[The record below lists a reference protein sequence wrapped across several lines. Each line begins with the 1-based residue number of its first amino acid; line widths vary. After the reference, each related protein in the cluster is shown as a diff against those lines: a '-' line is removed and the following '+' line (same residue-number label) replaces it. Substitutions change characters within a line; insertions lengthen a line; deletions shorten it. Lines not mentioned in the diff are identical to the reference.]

1 MSTDPTNNTDDDI
14 IIDELASRLVDRD
27 IDLADIPS
35 ELRAAV
41 ESRAA
46 QFSTNRQQLLTSLP
60 QADGSTIDRAINVAL
75 RNSRS
80 QPVVRAKSRKFGVYI
95 GALAAAAAV
104 VAVVGVAV
112 TQSGSSDESV
122 SDMAVTA
129 KISPEVAAAPMASEA
144 PAEMSA
150 ASFAPMAADS
160 ALSGAKTSLI
170 ISTTD
175 ELQDLMSEWSVEG
188 FVVPQRTMA
197 LCDDSLRPAT
207 DIEVT
212 FAGEPA
218 EIHFTPQDGVIVYRI
233 SDCSVI
239 IGIVP

>member
-35 ELRAAV
+35 ELRVVV

-46 QFSTNRQQLLTSLP
+46 RFVTNRQQLLTSLP
-60 QADGSTIDRAINVAL
+60 QADGSTIDRAINEAINEAL
-75 RNSRS
+75 RNNQIQAVS
-80 QPVVRAKSRKFGVYI
+80 QVKSRKFGVYI

-104 VAVVGVAV
+104 VAIIGVAT

-122 SDMAVTA
+122 SDMAVA
-129 KISPEVAAAPMASEA
+129 SKISPEEAAVPMASEA
-144 PAEMSA
+144 PAEM
-150 ASFAPMAADS
+150 AADS
-160 ALSGAKTSLI
+160 TLSGAKASFI
-170 ISTTD
+170 INDTN
-175 ELQDLMSEWSVEG
+175 ELQDLVSQWSVEG
-188 FVVPQRTMA
+188 FVIPQKSEP
-197 LCDDSLRPAT
+197 LCDDPLRPAI
-207 DIEVT
+207 DIEAT

-218 EIHFTPQDGVIVYRI
+218 EIHFTPQDGVFVYRV

>member
-60 QADGSTIDRAINVAL
+60 QADSSTIDRAINVAL
-75 RNSRS
+75 RSSRS

-95 GALAAAAAV
+95 GALAAAAV

-160 ALSGAKTSLI
+160 AFSGAKTSLI

>member
-27 IDLADIPS
+27 IDLADVPS

-46 QFSTNRQQLLTSLP
+46 QFVTTRQQLLTSLP
-60 QADGSTIDRAINVAL
+60 QADGSTIDRAVNEAL
-75 RNSRS
+75 RSSRT
-80 QPVVRAKSRKFGVYI
+80 QPDVRAKSRKFGVYI
-95 GALAAAAAV
+95 GSLAAAAVV

-122 SDMAVTA
+122 SDMAVAA

-160 ALSGAKTSLI
+160 ALSGAKASLI
-170 ISTTD
+170 IDGTD
-175 ELQDLMSEWSVEG
+175 ELQDLVSEWSVEG
-188 FVVPQRTMA
+188 FVVPQRTVA
-197 LCDDSLRPAT
+197 LCGDPLRPAI
-207 DIEVT
+207 DVEAT

-218 EIHFTPQDGVIVYRI
+218 EIHFSIADGIVVYRT
-233 SDCSVI
+233 DNCDMMG
-239 IGIVP
+239 GIVP

>member
-27 IDLADIPS
+27 IDLADVPTA
-35 ELRAAV
+35 LRVAV

-60 QADGSTIDRAINVAL
+60 QADGSMIDSAINVAL
-75 RNSRS
+75 RSSRS

-160 ALSGAKTSLI
+160 TLSGAKTSLI

-175 ELQDLMSEWSVEG
+175 ELQDLMSEWSVKG
-188 FVVPQRTMA
+188 FVVPQRTVA